1 MNVKFEKILIYAG
14 TTEGRT
20 LAEKLAERGIKSDV
34 SVATEYGNQ
43 VWKNQSLSMFCR
55 DALIL
60 SR

>member
-1 MNVKFEKILIYAG
+1 MKSLKKILIYAG

-43 VWKNQSLSMFCR
+43 GYGRIRVYPCS
-55 DALIL
+55 AGTA
-60 SR
+60 

>member
-1 MNVKFEKILIYAG
+1 MNEKFEKILIYAG

-43 VWKNQSLSMFCR
+43 VM
-55 DALIL
+55 DE
-60 SR
+60 